1 MNTNTTNQT
10 AKDIAQVVEITAQRL
25 HELGEMAGACPREV
39 ETLGAL
45 KVAAQGAL
53 ENLRGA
59 A

>member
-10 AKDIAQVVEITAQRL
+10 AKDIAQVVEITTQRL
-25 HELGEMAGACPREV
+25 YELGKIANACPHEV
-39 ETLGAL
+39 ETLGTL

-53 ENLRGA
+53 EKLREA